1 MKNKKLKSK
10 IKNLKAKERKI
21 LLELLEVKLDNR
33 VVRRELIDCKAAK
46 AELGMLKQKLKERV
60 RVGCHTNITPMELKQ
75 MPDDAIKWQSESMAD
90 ALVKAMAKT
99 FDKTLIQKIE
109 EELQKV
115 TTEEMFTPPYGTLIN
130 VTIPV
135 FRIDIDALE
144 VTAIDKFKEKKE

>member
-1 MKNKKLKSK
+1 MKNKKIKSLKK
-10 IKNLKAKERKI
+10 RFKKKQRKI
-21 LLELLEVKLDNR
+21 LLELLEVKLDY
-33 VVRRELIDCKAAK
+33 KAVK

-60 RVGCHTNITPMELKQ
+60 RVGCHTNISPMELKQ
-75 MPDDAIKWQSESMAD
+75 MPDDAIKWQAEYMAD

-115 TTEEMFTPPYGTLIN
+115 TTEEMFTPPYGALIN

-135 FRIDIDALE
+135 FRIDVDGLE
-144 VTAIDKFKEKKE
+144 VTAIDKFKAEE